1 MKLQYTAVLNHVWP
15 VGTYTTAPLPGTR
28 QHTVSRLWEM
38 TEQMNILY
46 PKNWTKDAAEEI
58 LNFQDLLC
66 RKLALE
72 IMARCGK
79 TEFMNHN

>member
-1 MKLQYTAVLNHVWP
+1 
-15 VGTYTTAPLPGTR
+15 
-28 QHTVSRLWEM
+28 M